1 LTSALLVA
9 TRKASDLEVQ
19 LKNVRQENTEM
30 KKEAER
36 LRAKYE
42 AKIKSMEETMKK
54 IRTAKAAAAEQHQNE
69 MIEMKKQFQEK
80 KS

>member
-1 LTSALLVA
+1 MTSALLAA
-9 TRKASDLEVQ
+9 TTKASDLEVQ

-69 MIEMKKQFQEK
+69 MKEMKEHFQEK
-80 KS
+80 YS